1 MTAGAVSGMLA
12 GMNGHDSAVR
22 FRDPP
27 VWLQTLAIDD
37 IDVVCPHC
45 GCHAVVRAEPVEGAF
60 AMHWPRRFVC
70 TGCVTA
76 SQWQPRGGSSSWGG
90 PVDPYFR
97 LPLWLQAQCC
107 GGRTLWAFNEAHLA
121 VLAGY
126 VGAKL
131 RERDPQRPGM
141 TMVARLPR
149 WLKSARNRD
158 EVLRT
163 LTRLRRRLAPPAP

>member
-1 MTAGAVSGMLA
+1 
-12 GMNGHDSAVR
+12 MNGHGSAVR
-22 FRDPP
+22 FQDPL

-37 IDVVCPHC
+37 IDVVCPRC
-45 GCHAVVRAEPVEGAF
+45 GCRAVVSAEPVEGAF

-76 SQWQPRGGSSSWGG
+76 AKWEPKGGSSSWGG

-97 LPLWLQAQCC
+97 LPLWLRATCC
-107 GGRTLWAFNEAHLA
+107 GGQTLWAFNEAHLA
-121 VLAGY
+121 LLAEY
-126 VGAKL
+126 VGAGL
-131 RERDPQRPGM
+131 RERNPQRPGM

-149 WLKSARNRD
+149 WLKSAKNRD

-163 LTRLRRRLAPPAP
+163 IARLSHRLA